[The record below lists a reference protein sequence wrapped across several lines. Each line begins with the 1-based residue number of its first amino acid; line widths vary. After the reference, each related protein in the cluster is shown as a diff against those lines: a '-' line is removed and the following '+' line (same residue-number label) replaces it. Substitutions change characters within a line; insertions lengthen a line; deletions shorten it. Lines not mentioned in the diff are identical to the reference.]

1 MKRNELKWA
10 LEKVNLPDPKPIRH
24 NPTSAYEK
32 VLRQLGVSTA
42 EEIDSL
48 RLLVGEKIQKMSF
61 KIQLKA
67 FRDLTLGKY
76 SSIEEVPLYRDET
89 GGRVVVRNVPE
100 ELMPWFAFIAWLNER
115 A

>member
-1 MKRNELKWA
+1 MYCYDPKGVGKKEKKGRYKKYMKRNELKWA

-76 SSIEEVPLYRDET
+76 SSIEEVPL
-89 GGRVVVRNVPE
+89 
-100 ELMPWFAFIAWLNER
+100 
-115 A
+115 